1 MRAAA
6 LRAAGV
12 ILLAG
17 PTILAFFSGGY
28 FPTPRGLAGLCAWI
42 LVAIALALSAG
53 RIPTQGWPR
62 CALGGLA
69 LLALWTLTSTLWAP
83 IAGNAY
89 GAGATALLYVGV
101 VLAATLLLQD
111 PLLRRGV
118 EPVLAAGALIVVGY
132 GLSERLLPGLLT
144 FSGSVS
150 AEGRLE
156 QPLTYWNA
164 MGELAAIGFV
174 LCAALT
180 GAFERPPWIRALA
193 AAGAA
198 PLGLGLYISFSR
210 GAIFACAAGLLA
222 LVVLAPTRG
231 QLRAVALTMA
241 AAVLAAV
248 LAAPLSSV
256 TSVAGALATRERQGA
271 IALVGLGLIAGA
283 AAAVALLLDGDA
295 RGGELRL
302 PRHAGWLA
310 TGLVCLGLGLAVSV
324 GSGESSGV
332 PLSGGASRLV
342 TLQSNRYDYW
352 RVALHAFA
360 HEPVIGV
367 GAGGWAVWW
376 LRQRPYALGAHDAHS
391 LELQTLA
398 ELGIVGFGL
407 LAGSFTAF
415 AMSGAQARRRAP
427 ALAAGPLAALVVW
440 LAHSP
445 LDWDWQM
452 PAVTLIAAV
461 LAGAVLGLTEP
472 PQSAEPHD

>member
-1 MRAAA
+1 MKAAA

-28 FPTPRGLAGLCAWI
+28 FPTPRDVAGMSAWI
-42 LVAIALALSAG
+42 LVALALALGTA
-53 RIPTQGWPR
+53 RIPTRGWPGG
-62 CALGGLA
+62 ALGGLA
-69 LLALWTLTSTLWAP
+69 LLALWTLASTLWAP
-83 IAGNAY
+83 IAGSAY
-89 GAGATALLYVGV
+89 GAGAIALLYLGF

-111 PLLRRGV
+111 PMLQRGV
-118 EPVLAAGALIVVGY
+118 EPALAAGALIVVGY
-132 GLSERLLPGLLT
+132 GLSERMLPGLLT
-144 FSGSVS
+144 FSRSIS

-164 MGELAAIGFV
+164 MGEVAAIGFV
-174 LCAALT
+174 LCARLA
-180 GAFERPPWIRALA
+180 GAFERPPRVRALA

-231 QLRAVALTMA
+231 QLRAVVLTVTVGGL
-241 AAVLAAV
+241 AVV

-256 TSVAGALATRERQGA
+256 TSLAGALATRERQGA

-310 TGLVCLGLGLAVSV
+310 TGLVCLGLGIAVAV

-332 PLSGGASRLV
+332 PLGGGASRLV

-360 HEPVIGV
+360 HEPIIGV

-376 LRQRPYALGAHDAHS
+376 LRQRPYALAAHDAHS

-427 ALAAGPLAALVVW
+427 ALAAGPLAALVAW

-472 PQSAEPHD
+472 PQSAEPPD